1 MLLIG
6 IIIGIVLGIVG
17 YGTYAVRIGAK
28 AANMTVKEF
37 WDCSVLIVEAGHNR
51 ESTMSVWH
59 DGETIGVVE
68 LEEK

>member
-1 MLLIG
+1 MFWIGLIV
-6 IIIGIVLGIVG
+6 GIVLGWLG
-17 YGTYAVRIGAK
+17 YGLYAVRLGAK
-28 AANMTVKEF
+28 ASNMTLKEF

-68 LEEK
+68 LDKK